1 MVYRGEGFHSPVVF
15 MCGRL
20 QHGFLHT
27 LKPLLCLSLVS
38 ILICGCASFGRGVV
52 QGVLESQGRER
63 EDTRVCSV
71 DGEPFDG
78 IAPLLER
85 QHGFGDVR
93 AADPQRPQ
101 LNVIYIHGIGTHLP
115 GHGAGLIEG
124 LAQTLSLS
132 VRSKRFKRVELVS
145 PRAQSQKL
153 GELKV
158 LRLTNPERTRDL
170 VYYELTWS
178 DITRSIKESIAFD
191 SSRIFRSRRASLN
204 QALRSFTNDVLP
216 DPLAFAGNKGELIRE
231 AVAQTLCWSIS
242 TSWND
247 LPELTAGRA
256 CVSGPGSLSRLPID
270 SHMLVTHSL
279 GSRVAI
285 DSLQAAARQRGAGNA
300 FIHHEIT
307 ERLRQKEISIFMLS
321 NQLPL
326 LEAGQ
331 DPQEIT
337 GQTQAFCGESA
348 PQANERFLKG
358 VNLIAFSD
366 PNDLFSYPA
375 PQAWADKHLDSRLCA
390 RITNV
395 NINIAH
401 VISLFGIGEF
411 ADPLAAHSGYDQDE
425 RVRNLFAHGVG
436 NPHVAPIVKERC
448 SWTEA
453 DESLMH

>member
-1 MVYRGEGFHSPVVF
+1 MFL
-15 MCGRL
+15 CGRL

-27 LKPLLCLSLVS
+27 VKPILGLTLVS
-38 ILICGCASFGRGVV
+38 LLIYGCASFGRGVV

-63 EDTRVCSV
+63 EDTRACSV

-85 QHGFGDVR
+85 QRGFGDVR
-93 AADPQRPQ
+93 VANPQRPQ

-132 VRSKRFKRVELVS
+132 VRSKHLKRVELVS
-145 PRAQSQKL
+145 PRAPSQKL
-153 GELKV
+153 GELNV
-158 LRLTNPERTRDL
+158 LRLTNRERTRGL
-170 VYYELTWS
+170 IYYELTWS
-178 DITRSIKESIAFD
+178 DITHPIKESISFD
-191 SSRIFRSRRASLN
+191 SSRIHRSRRASLN
-204 QALRSFTNDVLP
+204 QALRSFTNDVLS
-216 DPLAFAGNKGELIRE
+216 DPLAFAGNKGQLIRE
-231 AVAQTLCWSIS
+231 AVSQALCWSIS

-247 LPELTAGRA
+247 LPELTTGRA
-256 CVSGPGSLSRLPID
+256 CVPDPGYTTRIAID
-270 SHMLVTHSL
+270 NHVLVTHSL

-285 DSLQAAARQRGAGNA
+285 DSLQTAARQQGAGNVL
-300 FIHHEIT
+300 IHREIA
-307 ERLRQKEISIFMLS
+307 EQLRQKEIPIFMLS

-331 DPQEIT
+331 NPQEIT

-348 PQANERFLKG
+348 PRANERFLKG
-358 VNLIAFSD
+358 VNLVAFSD
-366 PNDLFSYPA
+366 PNDLFSYPV
-375 PQAWADKHLDSRLCA
+375 PQAWADRHLDSRLCA

-395 NINIAH
+395 NINIAN
-401 VISLFGIGEF
+401 VISLFGVGEF

-425 RVRNLFAHGVG
+425 RVRNLIAHGIG

-448 SWTEA
+448 SWIEA
-453 DESLMH
+453 DESLMQ